1 MGRPVNKRYF
11 GSGSGNQIKVRAKV
25 GSNSEGDGFIVAQK
39 GSNRFKVTVGAN
51 TGICT
56 LVNKN
61 TGTLAADEMIINV
74 ATDAGTWQQVTRLY
88 NRVAQVEGGTK
99 IAWNFGTSTSDGAVQ
114 IADVEGSNALT
125 ITIDTQPA
133 DVTANVTANAN
144 VTVTFSVVA
153 SGVGDLAYQWQKQES
168 GAGSWASINGA
179 TADSYTTP
187 ILTIGADDTDKYR
200 VIVSSTSG
208 AAQSVTSDAATLSVV

>member
-11 GSGSGNQIKVRAKV
+11 GSGSGDQIKVRAKI
-25 GSNSEGDGFIVAQK
+25 GSASEGDGFIVAQK
-39 GSNRFKVTVGAN
+39 GSNRFKVTVGSD

-61 TGTLAADEMIINV
+61 SGALAADEMIINV
-74 ATDAGTWQQVTRLY
+74 STDAQTWQQVTKLY

-99 IAWNFGTSTSDGAVQ
+99 VAWNFDTSRSDSAVQ
-114 IADVEGSNALT
+114 VADVEGTNVQT
-125 ITIDTQPA
+125 ITIGTQPA
-133 DVTANVTANAN
+133 DTTANVTANAN

-168 GAGSWASINGA
+168 GAGAWASINGA
-179 TADSYTTP
+179 TASSYTTP
-187 ILTIGADDTDKYR
+187 ILTIGADDTDAYR

-208 AAQSVTSDAATLSVV
+208 AAQSVTSNVAVLTVV